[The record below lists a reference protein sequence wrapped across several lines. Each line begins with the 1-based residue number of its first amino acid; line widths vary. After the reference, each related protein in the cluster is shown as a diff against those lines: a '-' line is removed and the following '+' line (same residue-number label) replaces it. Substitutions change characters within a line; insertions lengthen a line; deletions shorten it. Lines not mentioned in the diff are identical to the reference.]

1 MINNSIESIL
11 NDIFY
16 DGTEKTI
23 EQLKKYGLY
32 EITQKKIIFFND
44 SMNQNKVANLNTVYA
59 SFVQSINT
67 KLNSISDLD
76 EREHL
81 KYILSNIGN
90 HLIDKLIENNI
101 ITSSDLKGLEES
113 LKDIYELLDYDF
125 EDLAKRTQFTRI
137 ASLLDSKETQNNKN
151 ESERYYEWIGSD
163 HNHFDWVCRNLKSE
177 KSISSIKD
185 FKKLFTPKPVKVG
198 FCKDN
203 FEFVVVL
210 FDTLY
215 EQNIIKP
222 KKRKGHLAPLKD
234 YAVDF
239 ENNVLFKKE
248 MKQIKYTIKK
258 NQTKYSKLRGKAEK
272 WIKC

>member
-1 MINNSIESIL
+1 MTNNSIESIL

-32 EITQKKIIFFND
+32 EITQKKITFFND
-44 SMNQNKVANLNTVYA
+44 SVNQNKVTNLNAVYA
-59 SFVQSINT
+59 LFVQSINT
-67 KLNSISDLD
+67 KLNNISDLD

-90 HLIDKLIENNI
+90 HLIDKLIESRL
-101 ITSSDLKGLEES
+101 ITPNDLKSLEVSLEEIYKI
-113 LKDIYELLDYDF
+113 LGYDINDLL
-125 EDLAKRTQFTRI
+125 KRTQFSRI
-137 ASLLDSKETQNNKN
+137 ASLLDSQKENNN
-151 ESERYYEWIGSD
+151 RESNIYYDWIGED
-163 HNHFDWVCRNLKSE
+163 LNRFDEICRNLKSE

-185 FKKLFTPKPVKVG
+185 FKKLFTSEPVNVSFK
-198 FCKDN
+198 KEN

-215 EQNIIKP
+215 EQKLIMP
-222 KKRKGHLAPLKD
+222 RKKKGHLAPLKN

-239 ENNVLFKKE
+239 DDNVLFKKE

-258 NQTKYSKLRGKAEK
+258 NTVKYNKLKGKAEK
-272 WIKC
+272 WVLN